1 MQKHMQLMSA
11 LPGHFEEL
19 ASSQGHIHDPHP
31 QPPTLLSP
39 CACAPHRSA
48 CRLDQVILDTVKGM
62 QLTADGK
69 GAVFDAPSEHADT
82 FLKSAGGWGWNGG
95 WRMSG

>member
-1 MQKHMQLMSA
+1 MTQQT
-11 LPGHFEEL
+11 
-19 ASSQGHIHDPHP
+19 QPHLCCFP
-31 QPPTLLSP
+31 VLLHPP
-39 CACAPHRSA
+39 RSA

-82 FLKSAGGWGWNGG
+82 FLKSAGGCATDGD
-95 WRMSG
+95 S